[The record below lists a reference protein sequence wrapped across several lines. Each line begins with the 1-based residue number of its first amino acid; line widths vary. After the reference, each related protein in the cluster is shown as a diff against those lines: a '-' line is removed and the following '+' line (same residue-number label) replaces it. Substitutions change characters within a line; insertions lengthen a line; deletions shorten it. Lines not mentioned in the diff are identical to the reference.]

1 MALRV
6 LHIIPSLGPV
16 HGGPSQAIVA
26 MVQALRQAGV
36 EAEIATTNDNG
47 PGLLSVPLHQRIQYQ
62 GVPVWFFPRL
72 SSTLGAVRGFIFSAA
87 LTRWLWHNLKHYDVV
102 HIHALFCYPAT
113 AAMTMARLQAVP
125 YVVRPLG
132 MLCHWSL
139 QQSAR
144 RKQVYLRL
152 IERSNLN
159 HSRLLHL
166 TSPQEQAETAA
177 LGLAPPG
184 VVIPHGLSLPA
195 PLPQAPQ
202 QLRQQLGIGDSVPV
216 ILFLSRLHPKK
227 GLDLLIEA
235 LAQLQ
240 SQPFALVI
248 AGEGTPDYQASL
260 RQLVRD
266 RGLGDRTHFVG
277 FVEGERKAL
286 LLQGA
291 DLFALTS
298 HSENFGIAVLEA
310 MAAGLPTL
318 VTPGVALATVIQ
330 AQGLGYV
337 PDQTVAAIGQDLQ
350 LWLDQRPQARAM
362 GQRARAYVA
371 AHYSWQRVAETLI
384 TLYGQLGA
392 KQAPSPSLDPTLPW
406 DDQTFRV

>member
-47 PGLLSVPLHQRIQYQ
+47 PGLLTVPLHQRIQYQ
-62 GVPVWFFPRL
+62 GVPVWFFPRW
-72 SSTLGAVRGFIFSAA
+72 SSSLGAVRGFIFSAA
-87 LTRWLWHNLKHYDVV
+87 FSRWLWHNLKHYDVV
-102 HIHALFCYPAT
+102 HIHALFCFPAT

-144 RKQVYLRL
+144 RKQVYLKL
-152 IERSNLN
+152 IEASNLN
-159 HSRLLHL
+159 HSRLLHF
-166 TSPQEQAETAA
+166 TSSQEQAETAV
-177 LGLAPPG
+177 LGLTPPG
-184 VVIPHGLSLPA
+184 VVIPHGLRLPSLIPG
-195 PLPQAPQ
+195 APQ
-202 QLRQQLGIGDSVPV
+202 QLRQRLGIGESVPV

-227 GLDLLIEA
+227 GLDLLIKA
-235 LAQLQ
+235 LARLKARE
-240 SQPFALVI
+240 FALVI
-248 AGEGTPDYQASL
+248 AGEGAPDYQASL
-260 RQLVRD
+260 QQLVSG
-266 RGLGDRTHFVG
+266 RGLGDRTHFLG
-277 FVEGERKAL
+277 FVEGELKNL
-286 LLQGA
+286 VLQGS

-318 VTPGVALATVIQ
+318 VTPGVALSSVIQ
-330 AQGLGYV
+330 EQGLGYV
-337 PDQTVAAIGQDLQ
+337 PDQTLEAISQDLQ
-350 LWLDQRPQARAM
+350 LWLGQLPQARAM

-371 AHYSWQRVAETLI
+371 AHYSWQKVAETLI
-384 TLYGQLGA
+384 TLYGQLGNG
-392 KQAPSPSLDPTLPW
+392 QAQLTNPEGLTWDQPS
-406 DDQTFRV
+406 FRV

>member
-1 MALRV
+1 
-6 LHIIPSLGPV
+6 
-16 HGGPSQAIVA
+16 
-26 MVQALRQAGV
+26 
-36 EAEIATTNDNG
+36 
-47 PGLLSVPLHQRIQYQ
+47 
-62 GVPVWFFPRL
+62 
-72 SSTLGAVRGFIFSAA
+72 
-87 LTRWLWHNLKHYDVV
+87 
-102 HIHALFCYPAT
+102 
-113 AAMTMARLQAVP
+113 
-125 YVVRPLG
+125 

-384 TLYGQLGA
+384 TLYAQLGA

>member
-36 EAEIATTNDNG
+36 EAEIATTDDNG
-47 PGLLSVPLHQRIQYQ
+47 PGLLTVPLHQRIQYQ
-62 GVPVWFFPRL
+62 GVPVWFFPRW
-72 SSTLGAVRGFIFSAA
+72 SSSLGAVRGFIFSAA
-87 LTRWLWHNLKHYDVV
+87 FSRWLWHNLKHYDVV

-113 AAMTMARLQAVP
+113 AAMTMARLQAIP

-144 RKQVYLRL
+144 RKQVYLKL
-152 IERSNLN
+152 IEASNLN
-159 HSRLLHL
+159 HSRLLHF
-166 TSPQEQAETAA
+166 TSPQEQAETAE

-195 PLPQAPQ
+195 PLPEAPL
-202 QLRQQLGIGDSVPV
+202 QLRQRLGIGESVPV

-227 GLDLLIEA
+227 GLELLIEA
-235 LAQLQ
+235 LARLKTRE
-240 SQPFALVI
+240 FALVI
-248 AGEGTPDYQASL
+248 AGEGAPDYQASL
-260 RQLVRD
+260 QQLVSD
-266 RGLGDRTHFVG
+266 RGLGDRTHFLG
-277 FVEGERKAL
+277 FVEGELKNL
-286 LLQGA
+286 VLQGS

-318 VTPGVALATVIQ
+318 VTPGVALSSVIQ
-330 AQGLGYV
+330 EQGLGYV
-337 PDQTVAAIGQDLQ
+337 PDQTLEAISQDLQ
-350 LWLDQRPQARAM
+350 LWLGQLPQARAM

-371 AHYSWQRVAETLI
+371 AHYSWQKVAETLI
-384 TLYGQLGA
+384 TLYGQLGNG
-392 KQAPSPSLDPTLPW
+392 QAQLTNPEGLTWDQPS
-406 DDQTFRV
+406 FRV